1 MTPNARVLHSA
12 RVKKLT
18 KFLSSPH
25 APARAWY
32 NRRVSYDLIII
43 GGGVTGA
50 GVARDAVLRGLKVA
64 LIERAEP
71 GGATTAASTHLIHGG
86 VRYLLYDRLTT
97 HATCWDSGHIVRT
110 AGDLLNRLPIVWP
123 VYRGHSRGLETVET
137 LLEEYDQFQPM
148 KYGRPHLRLSAETC
162 LKVVPGLKAEGLLGA
177 LVFDEWWVDAQRLA
191 ARTLDS
197 ARRAGATALTRTPV
211 DALLRENGR
220 VVGVRAGGRDLRA
233 KMVVNAAGPWV
244 DRVAGLAGARLP
256 LRLMKGTHLIWKD
269 PKIVPVGLLVEAVD
283 RGRYVFVVPS
293 PLGTWVG
300 PTDIPGPEDP
310 DATRTTPDEIDY
322 LLRSVKLYFKD
333 WPAAPDATIV
343 GSRPILGQPGAEKLL
358 SRDFEV
364 FDHEAR
370 DGVPGLLTIGGGK
383 MSDYRV
389 MAEAAVDAAC
399 AKLGVSARAT
409 TQDFTLDGKPVGAI
423 PDYPRPSR
431 ALKHFLRRHPRL
443 REAHAL
449 AYLGAAFGAHLAR
462 RAAGLRPLADEDE
475 FRRRYA

>member
-1 MTPNARVLHSA
+1 VPE
-12 RVKKLT
+12 
-18 KFLSSPH
+18 
-25 APARAWY
+25 
-32 NRRVSYDLIII
+32 SYDAVVI

-50 GVARDAVLRGLKVA
+50 GVARDAALRGLKVA

-71 GGATTAASTHLIHGG
+71 GGGTTAASTHLIHGG

-110 AGDLLNRLPIVWP
+110 AGDLLTRLPIVWP

-137 LLEEYDQFQPM
+137 LLEEYDKFQPM

-162 LKVVPGLKAEGLLGA
+162 LKIVPGLKAEGLRGA
-177 LVFDEWWVDAQRLA
+177 LVFDEWWVDAQALA

-197 ARRAGATALTRTPV
+197 ARRAGAEALIRTP
-211 DALLRENGR
+211 AEAILREGGR
-220 VVGVRAGGRDLRA
+220 VVGVRAAGRDLRA
-233 KMVVNAAGPWV
+233 RIVINAAGPWV
-244 DRVAGLAGARLP
+244 DKVARLAGASLP

-269 PKIVPVGLLVEAVD
+269 PKLVPVGLLVEAAD

-300 PTDIPGPEDP
+300 PTDIPGPDDP
-310 DATRTTPDEIDY
+310 DATRTTPDEAEY
-322 LLRSVKLYFKD
+322 LMKSVRLYFPK
-333 WPAAPDATIV
+333 WPEKPDATIV
-343 GSRPILGQPGAEKLL
+343 GSRPILGQPGSEKLL

-364 FDHEAR
+364 FDHETR
-370 DGVPGLLTIGGGK
+370 DGLPGLLTIGGGK

-399 AKLGVSARAT
+399 RKLGVDARGAT
-409 TQDFTLDGKPVGAI
+409 QNATLEGKPVGPI
-423 PDYPRPSR
+423 PDFPRPPR
-431 ALKHFLRRHPRL
+431 GLKRFLRKHPRL

-449 AYLGAAFGAHLAR
+449 AYLGAALGAHLAR
-462 RAAGLRPLADEDE
+462 RAVGRCPISGEEE
-475 FRRRYA
+475 FRRRYS